1 MKRDGQRKR
10 KGYNSQGTIIHWL
23 PKPLLGHIYSQPSYQ
38 KSALE
43 WTSFLSLNRLDFLPL
58 WLPDLPI
65 LTTAVQVSRS
75 GSKDFCQKPEILKEL
90 RNRLP
95 LRCALSYRGPGST
108 PCYLPPIQVWPEPGD
123 LGTPSTPL
131 LRPCAVQHHAAPP
144 PQIFFPQSR
153 QCGIVIR
160 YKLKVYFL
168 PFSNYTALW

>member
-1 MKRDGQRKR
+1 MA
-10 KGYNSQGTIIHWL
+10 KGKGKVIILKVPSFTDYPNLSWAISTVSQVIRNLHWNG
-23 PKPLLGHIYSQPSYQ
+23 LLSCPWTGLTFCPSD
-38 KSALE
+38 
-43 WTSFLSLNRLDFLPL
+43 SLTCPL
-58 WLPDLPI
+58 W
-65 LTTAVQVSRS
+65 AVATVAQVSRS